1 MSPEAATVRLLGP
14 ILLII
19 LSGCSDAPPETDPT
33 RIQGE
38 TFGTFYQVSVA
49 TDLDRER
56 MRSLRDRL
64 EDELEKVDRQ
74 MSTYRDDSDL
84 NRLNNANVGE
94 WVTLPAPVIR
104 LLARSRT
111 ISRATDGAFDI
122 TVGGLVNLWSF
133 GPEARPRE
141 KPTDEML
148 QQRLKQVGFERLEVD
163 AEADRARRL
172 SDIYVDLSA
181 IAKGYAVDRL
191 SALLEDAGYDAYLV
205 NIGGDLLARGRKR
218 SGEPWRIGIELP
230 RDGEQVARH
239 ALPLLDMSLAT
250 SGDYRNYFEA
260 DGKRYSHTIDP
271 RDGRP
276 VQHRLASA
284 SVFHPEATMADAL
297 ATAFMVMGADE
308 TLAHAREKGIAVLL
322 IERQDGGFRTRISPA
337 LRNILA
343 RDDIERILTD

>member
-1 MSPEAATVRLLGP
+1 MSPEAATVRLLAP
-14 ILLII
+14 ILLIF
-19 LSGCSDAPPETDPT
+19 LAGCSDAPPETDPT
-33 RIQGE
+33 RIQGR

-49 TDLDRER
+49 TNLDGER
-56 MRSLRDRL
+56 KDALRSQL
-64 EDELEKVDRQ
+64 EDELERVDRQ

-84 NRLNNANVGE
+84 NRLNNADVGE
-94 WVTLPAPVIR
+94 WVTLPDPVIR
-104 LLARSRT
+104 LLARSLT
-111 ISRATDGAFDI
+111 ISETTDGAFDI

-141 KPTDEML
+141 KPSDEML
-148 QQRLKQVGFERLEVD
+148 QQRLGQVGFEKLDVD
-163 AEADRARRL
+163 VEAGRARRQ

-181 IAKGYAVDRL
+181 IAKGHAVDRL
-191 SALLEDAGYDAYLV
+191 GALLEDAGHDAYLV

-218 SGEPWRIGIELP
+218 SGEAWRIGIELP
-230 RDGEQVARH
+230 RDGKQVARH

-284 SVFHPEATMADAL
+284 SVFHPENTMADAL

-308 TLAHAREKGIAVLL
+308 TLAHARERGIAVLL
-322 IERQDGGFRTRISPA
+322 IERREGGFRTRLSPA
-337 LRNILA
+337 LRDILA
-343 RDDIERILTD
+343 REDIERILTD

>member
-1 MSPEAATVRLLGP
+1 MSPNASAARLLVP
-14 ILLII
+14 ILIML
-19 LSGCSDAPPETDPT
+19 LAGCGDARQETEPT
-33 RIQGE
+33 RIQGQ

-49 TDLDRER
+49 DDLDSEQ
-56 MRSLRDRL
+56 RSALRGRL
-64 EDELEKVDRQ
+64 ENELAQVDRQ

-84 NRLNNANVGE
+84 NRLNEADVGE
-94 WVTLPAPVIR
+94 WVTLPDPVIQ
-104 LLARSRT
+104 LLSRARM
-111 ISRATDGAFDI
+111 ISEATDGAFDI

-141 KPTDEML
+141 KPSDRVLE
-148 QQRLKQVGFERLEVD
+148 QRLEQVGFRQVAVD
-163 AEADRARRL
+163 QEAGRARRL

-191 SALLEDAGYDAYLV
+191 DILLEDAGYEAYLV
-205 NIGGDLLARGRKR
+205 NIGGDLLAQGRKR

-239 ALPLLDMSLAT
+239 ALPLLNMSLAT

-284 SVFHPEATMADAL
+284 SVFHPENTMADAL
-297 ATAFMVMGADE
+297 ATAFMVMGTDQA
-308 TLAHAREKGIAVLL
+308 LAHAREADIAVLL
-322 IERQDGGFRTRISPA
+322 IERQEGGFRTRLSPA
-337 LRNILA
+337 LRDILA
-343 RDDIERILTD
+343 EKDIERLLND